1 MRKFKTINP
10 LDLNTSQIHKILL
23 NAITPRPIALAS
35 TVDNNENVNLS
46 PFSYFNVFSA
56 SPPILVFSP
65 ANRVTDNSKKE
76 GERNQKELNKPNN
89 ELGKENSVN
98 LNLAITYSEMNQIDK
113 AKEFLNKIKL
123 DQLEEEEKNTYQ
135 TISQKLK

>member
-1 MRKFKTINP
+1 M
-10 LDLNTSQIHKILL
+10 
-23 NAITPRPIALAS
+23 
-35 TVDNNENVNLS
+35 
-46 PFSYFNVFSA
+46 
-56 SPPILVFSP
+56 
-65 ANRVTDNSKKE
+65 
-76 GERNQKELNKPNN
+76 NKPNN

-113 AKEFLNKIKL
+113 AKELLNKIKL

>member
-1 MRKFKTINP
+1 MDTFLPREIY
-10 LDLNTSQIHKILL
+10 LIIGILIFAFL
-23 NAITPRPIALAS
+23 IFL
-35 TVDNNENVNLS
+35 L
-46 PFSYFNVFSA
+46 FF
-56 SPPILVFSP
+56 
-65 ANRVTDNSKKE
+65 TDNSKKE

-89 ELGKENSVN
+89 VLGKENSIN

-113 AKEFLNKIKL
+113 AKELLNKIKL

>member
-1 MRKFKTINP
+1 MDTFLPREIY
-10 LDLNTSQIHKILL
+10 LIIGILIFAFL
-23 NAITPRPIALAS
+23 IFL
-35 TVDNNENVNLS
+35 L
-46 PFSYFNVFSA
+46 FF
-56 SPPILVFSP
+56 
-65 ANRVTDNSKKE
+65 TDNSKKE
-76 GERNQKELNKPNN
+76 GERNQKELNKSNN

-113 AKEFLNKIKL
+113 AKELLKKIKL

>member
-1 MRKFKTINP
+1 MDTFLPREIY
-10 LDLNTSQIHKILL
+10 LIIGILIFAFL
-23 NAITPRPIALAS
+23 IFL
-35 TVDNNENVNLS
+35 L
-46 PFSYFNVFSA
+46 FF
-56 SPPILVFSP
+56 
-65 ANRVTDNSKKE
+65 TDNSKKE
-76 GERNQKELNKPNN
+76 GERNQKELSKPNN

-113 AKEFLNKIKL
+113 AKELLNKIKL

>member
-1 MRKFKTINP
+1 MYKR
-10 LDLNTSQIHKILL
+10 Q
-23 NAITPRPIALAS
+23 
-35 TVDNNENVNLS
+35 
-46 PFSYFNVFSA
+46 
-56 SPPILVFSP
+56 
-65 ANRVTDNSKKE
+65 
-76 GERNQKELNKPNN
+76 PNN

-113 AKEFLNKIKL
+113 AKELLNKIKL

>member
-1 MRKFKTINP
+1 MDTFLPREIY
-10 LDLNTSQIHKILL
+10 LIIGILIFAFL
-23 NAITPRPIALAS
+23 IFL
-35 TVDNNENVNLS
+35 L
-46 PFSYFNVFSA
+46 FF
-56 SPPILVFSP
+56 
-65 ANRVTDNSKKE
+65 TDNSKKE
-76 GERNQKELNKPNN
+76 GERTQRELNKSNN

-113 AKEFLNKIKL
+113 AKELLNKIKL